1 MSENLNAIINAR
13 LQGREGLFRLT
24 ITDGKFSS
32 ITAQDATESVAENQL
47 DAGGNLVA
55 PPFVEPHIHLDAG
68 SHAGTRV
75 VPCLKGSSV
84 GLNAKPA

>member
-32 ITAQDATESVAENQL
+32 VTAQDATERAKNAEEK
-47 DAGGNLVA
+47 AEVC
-55 PPFVEPHIHLDAG
+55 E
-68 SHAGTRV
+68 
-75 VPCLKGSSV
+75 K
-84 GLNAKPA
+84 AKREAEEAYVCYG